1 MSQLYMPFWN
11 FTCLFGVVICT
22 FCICN
27 KHKYYDCSNILAAK
41 AALYCLSDGGPSTLQ
56 NAFLNRLA
64 QAGATE
70 SSCTYNICNKM
81 EEDRGTTSENSQ
93 NILGNIVAA
102 IDNVWNVKDALHDAL
117 LKELPEDGE
126 NIKV

>member
-1 MSQLYMPFWN
+1 MFGIKGFPN
-11 FTCLFGVVICT
+11 FPYLFGFVICT

-27 KHKYYDCSNILAAK
+27 KHRYYDFSHILAAK
-41 AALYCLSDGGPSTLQ
+41 AALYCLSDGGSSTLQ

-81 EEDRGTTSENSQ
+81 EEDRGTTIENSQ

-126 NIKV
+126 SITV